1 MLFSLWSSYGKNTY
15 EYTVRLLISK
25 NLCAMYWT
33 VSNYFSFKKIFR
45 RKIILNMWNV
55 KMNVWLIN
63 FFATPKFYSFWW
75 LLFPWILLEKV
86 CAWGWR
92 PLRLETDI
100 EKKIKTEKRLFEETN
115 WRFGFDATYIRN
127 VTVIIFE
134 DCNDEGHVPSAVY
147 KVWSVTYSKK
157 KGNLKTQ
164 DVNRSP
170 NL

>member
-1 MLFSLWSSYGKNTY
+1 MLFSLWSSYGKKTY

-33 VSNYFSFKKIFR
+33 VSNYFFFKKLFT

-75 LLFPWILLEKV
+75 LLYPWILLEKV

-100 EKKIKTEKRLFEETN
+100 EKKIKTKNSLKRQIDVSVSMPL
-115 WRFGFDATYIRN
+115 
-127 VTVIIFE
+127 IFE
-134 DCNDEGHVPSAVY
+134 MLLSLFLRTAMM
-147 KVWSVTYSKK
+147 
-157 KGNLKTQ
+157 KGTLWALFIKF
-164 DVNRSP
+164 NR
-170 NL
+170 

>member
-1 MLFSLWSSYGKNTY
+1 
-15 EYTVRLLISK
+15 
-25 NLCAMYWT
+25 
-33 VSNYFSFKKIFR
+33 
-45 RKIILNMWNV
+45 MWNV
-55 KMNVWLIN
+55 KKNVWLIN

-134 DCNDEGHVPSAVY
+134 DCNDEGHVASAVY

>member
-100 EKKIKTEKRLFEETN
+100 EKKIKTKKATLWRDRLTFPF
-115 WRFGFDATYIRN
+115 R
-127 VTVIIFE
+127 
-134 DCNDEGHVPSAVY
+134 CHL
-147 KVWSVTYSKK
+147 YSKCYCHYSW
-157 KGNLKTQ
+157 GLQ
-164 DVNRSP
+164 WWRARCERC
-170 NL
+170 L